1 MALFSCEMWVI
12 SKKMG
17 GDLMSQFPYHTH
29 LTLLPKQVFYLLI
42 VLVSLL
48 LKGSPKNNNNRL
60 SWLEFSNQQLKKKW
74 PLISTGL
81 FI

>member
-17 GDLMSQFPYHTH
+17 DDLMSQFPYHAH

-48 LKGSPKNNNNRL
+48 HKGSPKSNSNGQ
-60 SWLEFSNQQLKKKW
+60 SWLE
-74 PLISTGL
+74 IS
-81 FI
+81 